1 MQNKLQYAKKKCEN
15 CKSYKKKHIRC
26 DKWKCNTCW
35 ASPRRWKG
43 GETPSTFCPK
53 AQSAMSDM
61 LLDKLDKGL
70 DEIIRQKKKTAS
82 KKRKSTGAKKPAG
95 GRTPKAKTGV
105 GRRRRHPD
113 SCVAADL
120 RRALSRIESTDR
132 RVNERAHPS
141 GGTVACAA

>member
-1 MQNKLQYAKKKCEN
+1 
-15 CKSYKKKHIRC
+15 
-26 DKWKCNTCW
+26 
-35 ASPRRWKG
+35 
-43 GETPSTFCPK
+43 
-53 AQSAMSDM
+53 MSDM

-70 DEIIRQKKKTAS
+70 DEIIRQKKKTAP

-132 RVNERAHPS
+132 RVNELSLQVEQLRVQPDVRIGINRRQVRAAQAALHEHEQRFERLEELRDRDAKC
-141 GGTVACAA
+141 TVGSSFGA